1 MNIIVTAEV
10 TYEIFD
16 VANFEEAVSI
26 FQTCV
31 KTETYRMEGVE
42 YIGTKEMTG
51 TELSDEGT
59 FTAHPQMWEMEEV
72 Q

>member
-16 VANFEEAVSI
+16 VENFEEAIAV

-31 KTETYRMEGVE
+31 TGNARYMEDVE

-59 FTAHPQMWEMEEV
+59 FLTHPQMWEKEEV